1 MFAEKHNHV
10 VSDFGSRAD
19 LVKPY
24 SHPKDQ
30 FLCNHRGVGAWHLFF
45 GGRPFAWTALIARA
59 DPSGINKEGI
69 MGTEIG
75 DIMSRA
81 EGCLQDDQ
89 KQ

>member
-1 MFAEKHNHV
+1 MSFRTLAPGLIWLSLIRIRKINFYAIIEVWAH
-10 VSDFGSRAD
+10 GI
-19 LVKPY
+19 
-24 SHPKDQ
+24 
-30 FLCNHRGVGAWHLFF
+30 FF
-45 GGRPFAWTALIARA
+45 WGGRPFAWTALVARA
-59 DPSGINKEGI
+59 DPSGINKEVI